1 MDRKHQIFNFKGERI
16 NLKKKLLTYIA
27 CDNILSKNFLI
38 EVIVVK
44 RHMSS

>member
-16 NLKKKLLTYIA
+16 NLKKKLLTYIV
-27 CDNILSKNFLI
+27 CDILSKNFLI
-38 EVIVVK
+38 EDIVVK